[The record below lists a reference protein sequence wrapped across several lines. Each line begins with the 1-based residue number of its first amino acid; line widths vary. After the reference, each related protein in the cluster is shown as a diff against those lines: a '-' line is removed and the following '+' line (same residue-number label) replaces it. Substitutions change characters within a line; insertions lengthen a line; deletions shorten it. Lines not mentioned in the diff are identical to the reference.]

1 MKKYKWLFLD
11 ADDTL
16 LDFKRAE
23 HDALTETL
31 METGI
36 LVDDETV
43 DRYSRI
49 NDALWKALER
59 GEVTKERLR
68 TLRFERFLADVG
80 SDADPEDI
88 ARRYEAHLS
97 EKSYLIPGAEET
109 CRKLAKGYGLYVIT
123 NGIAFIQHS
132 RIGNS
137 GLRPYLNGL
146 FISEEVG
153 AEKPKKDFFDHVS
166 ARIDGFD
173 PRFAL
178 VIGDSL
184 TSDISGGAA
193 YGMDTCWVNATCKPI
208 PKGSGVTYV
217 IRSIRELPGLLD
229 LRSDT
234 ENIFMN
240 IYDKTDKNDKLKN
253 ELSAAGIKCETLVPL
268 AAHTSFRI
276 GGNADIGVFPDNKEE
291 FAAAVR
297 IIRSAKIPYF
307 VLGNGSN
314 TVFADEGFRGAV
326 IFTRN
331 MKNVTVDREKRLV
344 CAECG
349 ASLTLTAAEAKDAG
363 LAGLE
368 FSYGIPGSCGG
379 AVTMNAGAYGGQ
391 IADAAQNVE
400 LYDTSSDRFFTLSRD
415 EMDFSY
421 RHSIVKDHP
430 EYAVISVTFR
440 LSDGD
445 KEAIAGKMRELMER
459 RRDKQ
464 PLELPSAGSV
474 FKRPAPD
481 LFVGKMVEESGLKGT
496 SVGGAQVSP
505 KHAGF
510 IVNNGGAAAR
520 DVRDLVELVKSKIRE
535 NYGVEL
541 ECEILFV
548 PETL

>member
-1 MKKYKWLFLD
+1 MKKYKWLLLD

-31 METGI
+31 KEAGI
-36 LVDDETV
+36 SADGETV
-43 DRYSRI
+43 GRYSRI

-59 GEVTKERLR
+59 GEVTKARLR
-68 TLRFERFLADVG
+68 TLRFERFF
-80 SDADPEDI
+80 SDMGFSADPEI
-88 ARRYEAHLS
+88 TARRYETHLS
-97 EKSYLIPGAEET
+97 EKSYLIPGAEEI
-109 CRKLAKGYGLYVIT
+109 CRELAKKYGLYVIT

-132 RIGNS
+132 RIEHS
-137 GLRPYLNGL
+137 GLCPYLNGL

-153 AEKPKKDFFDHVS
+153 AEKPKKDFFDYVC
-166 ARIDGFD
+166 ARIEGFD

-178 VIGDSL
+178 VVGDSL
-184 TSDISGGAA
+184 TSDISGGLA
-193 YGMDTCWVNATCKPI
+193 YGMDTCWVNAFGKPLPAGI
-208 PKGSGVTYV
+208 DVTYV
-217 IRSIRELPGLLD
+217 IRDISELPGLLE
-229 LRSDT
+229 LRPDT
-234 ENIFMN
+234 EDNNMIN
-240 IYDKTDKNDKLKN
+240 ELKN
-253 ELSAAGIKCETLVPL
+253 RLTAAGLNFETQVPL
-268 AAHTSFRI
+268 ASHTSFRI

-297 IIRSAKIPYF
+297 LLRSAGIPYF
-307 VLGNGSN
+307 ILGNGSN

-331 MKNVTVDREKRLV
+331 MKNVTVDRENRIV

-391 IADAAQNVE
+391 IADVARDVE

-445 KEAIAGKMRELMER
+445 KEEISGKMRELMER
-459 RRDKQ
+459 RREKQ
-464 PLELPSAGSV
+464 PLEYPSAGSV

-496 SVGGAQVSP
+496 SVGGAQVSQ

-510 IVNNGGAAAR
+510 IVNAGGATAR
-520 DVRDLVELVKSKIRE
+520 DVKELVELVKTKIRE
-535 NYGVEL
+535 NYGAEL